1 MRREEKSLHQ
11 RFWTLEVQILSSKLT
26 HPSQLKRTSS
36 RGKEKKTVP
45 NNVAIVSSY
54 ACPLY
59 SGLIVFYTRTPTGIG
74 MERGALALH
83 LLKPLARENA
93 QPSEDYVCT
102 I

>member
-1 MRREEKSLHQ
+1 M
-11 RFWTLEVQILSSKLT
+11 
-26 HPSQLKRTSS
+26 
-36 RGKEKKTVP
+36 
-45 NNVAIVSSY
+45 AIVSSY
-54 ACPLY
+54 SCPLY

-102 I
+102 ISKPGTTSKTNGFSTYTLKI